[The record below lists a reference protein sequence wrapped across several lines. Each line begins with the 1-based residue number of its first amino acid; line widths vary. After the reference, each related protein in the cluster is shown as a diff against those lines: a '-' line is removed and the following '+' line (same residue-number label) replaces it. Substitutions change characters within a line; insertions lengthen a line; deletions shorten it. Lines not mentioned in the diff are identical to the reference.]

1 MERWEMPWVVVQGGG
16 GVRGDLMWLRSLTS
30 FVIGSHMQLIVRIL
44 ISCTFHRQ
52 RRVSTD
58 QLHRL
63 PA

>member
-1 MERWEMPWVVVQGGG
+1 MERWEMGWGAWIF
-16 GVRGDLMWLRSLTS
+16 MWLRSLTS
-30 FVIGSHMQLIVRIL
+30 FVIGSHMQLIVYFLYYFI
-44 ISCTFHRQ
+44 HRQ